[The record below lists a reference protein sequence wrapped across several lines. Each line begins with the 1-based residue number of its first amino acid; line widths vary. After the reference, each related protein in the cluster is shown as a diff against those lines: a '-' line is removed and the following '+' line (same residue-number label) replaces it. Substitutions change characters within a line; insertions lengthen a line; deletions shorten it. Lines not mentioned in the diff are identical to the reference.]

1 VPIGFTAARKIA
13 TTGQTGLLLT
23 PEESGFRVRIPGTAS
38 AAGLL
43 PGDLLLLVDGAEARA
58 LPDPVGSIEGDVEL
72 TVLRDGQ
79 LLRLQGRVGAS
90 PWDTRYFLLLLVGIA
105 FVVAAGLLAAIA
117 SSTALAAKPRVAVIE
132 FKDKTQHYSWYRAG
146 EAAQDMLVTELVKSG
161 KYRVIER
168 EQLAAIMQEK
178 NLSLSGEID
187 PKTAVKAG
195 KLLGVEYIVTGALTE
210 LGVAD
215 RGARVPGV
223 FGIPSVRVGSQKMD
237 AAIDARM
244 INTTTGEIVWA
255 DSAKESTSDAQV
267 FVAGAGGG
275 VDDKR
280 KLDRVLRPVVV
291 KLAESMGKVGVS
303 TSGLG
308 GASDAS
314 GIAGKIA
321 KVEGGSV
328 FLNVGAEAGVKE
340 GDTFDVYRV
349 GNVIKDPDTGEV
361 LGSDETKVG
370 RVKITKVM
378 GARLSTASVV
388 SGNGFKPGDMIKN

>member
-1 VPIGFTAARKIA
+1 
-13 TTGQTGLLLT
+13 
-23 PEESGFRVRIPGTAS
+23 
-38 AAGLL
+38 
-43 PGDLLLLVDGAEARA
+43 
-58 LPDPVGSIEGDVEL
+58 
-72 TVLRDGQ
+72 
-79 LLRLQGRVGAS
+79 
-90 PWDTRYFLLLLVGIA
+90 
-105 FVVAAGLLAAIA
+105 
-117 SSTALAAKPRVAVIE
+117 
-132 FKDKTQHYSWYRAG
+132 
-146 EAAQDMLVTELVKSG
+146 MLVTELVKSG

-168 EQLAAIMQEK
+168 EQLAALMQEK

-195 KLLGVEYIVTGALTE
+195 KLLGVEYIITGALTE

-215 RGARVPGV
+215 RGARVPGGLLGR
-223 FGIPSVRVGSQKMD
+223 FQPSVSVGSQKMD

-255 DSAKESTSDAQV
+255 DSAKESTSDASV
-267 FVAGAGGG
+267 YVAGAGGG
-275 VDDKR
+275 VEDQR

-291 KLAESMGKVGVS
+291 KLAESMGKAS
-303 TSGLG
+303 TPTSGLG

-314 GIAGKIA
+314 GVAGKIA

-328 FLNVGAEAGVKE
+328 FLNVGAEAGIKE

-370 RVKITKVM
+370 RVKVTKVM

-388 SGNGFKPGDMIKN
+388 SGSGFKAGDMIKN

>member
-1 VPIGFTAARKIA
+1 MKKNLAV
-13 TTGQTGLLLT
+13 
-23 PEESGFRVRIPGTAS
+23 
-38 AAGLL
+38 
-43 PGDLLLLVDGAEARA
+43 A
-58 LPDPVGSIEGDVEL
+58 L
-72 TVLRDGQ
+72 
-79 LLRLQGRVGAS
+79 
-90 PWDTRYFLLLLVGIA
+90 
-105 FVVAAGLLAAIA
+105 GLLAAVA
-117 SSTALAAKPRVAVIE
+117 SSAAAAAAKPRVAVIE
-132 FKDKTQHYSWYRAG
+132 FKDKTSHYSWYRAG
-146 EAAQDMLVTELVKSG
+146 EAAQDMFVTELVKSG

-178 NLSLSGEID
+178 GLSLSGDID

-195 KLLGVEYIVTGALTE
+195 KLLGVEYLVTGALTE

-223 FGIPSVRVGSQKMD
+223 FGMPSVRVGSQKMD
-237 AAIDARM
+237 ASIDARM

-255 DSAKESTSDAQV
+255 DTAKETTSDASV
-267 FVAGAGGG
+267 YVAGAGGG

-291 KLAESMGKVGVS
+291 KLAASMAQAS
-303 TSGLG
+303 APTSGLG
-308 GASDAS
+308 GAGDAS

-328 FLNVGAEAGVKE
+328 FLNVGAEAGIKE
-340 GDTFDVYRV
+340 GDAFDVYRV

-370 RVKITKVM
+370 RVKVTKVM
-378 GARLSTASVV
+378 GARLSTASIVNG
-388 SGNGFKPGDMIKN
+388 SGFKSGDMIKN

>member
-1 VPIGFTAARKIA
+1 MQKNLAVT
-13 TTGQTGLLLT
+13 L
-23 PEESGFRVRIPGTAS
+23 
-38 AAGLL
+38 
-43 PGDLLLLVDGAEARA
+43 
-58 LPDPVGSIEGDVEL
+58 
-72 TVLRDGQ
+72 
-79 LLRLQGRVGAS
+79 
-90 PWDTRYFLLLLVGIA
+90 
-105 FVVAAGLLAAIA
+105 GLLAALA
-117 SSTALAAKPRVAVIE
+117 TPTVAEAAKPRVAVIE

-161 KYRVIER
+161 KYRVIDR

-195 KLLGVEYIVTGALTE
+195 KLLGVEYLVTGALTE

-215 RGARVPGV
+215 RGARVPGM
-223 FGIPSVRVGSQKMD
+223 FGLPSVKVGSQKMD

-244 INTTTGEIVWA
+244 ISTTTGEIVWA

-267 FVAGAGGG
+267 YVAGAGGG
-275 VDDKR
+275 VNDKG

-291 KLAESMGKVGVS
+291 KLAESMSKVS
-303 TSGLG
+303 APTSGLG
-308 GASDAS
+308 GAGDAS

-328 FLNVGAEAGVKE
+328 FLNVGAEAGIKE

-370 RVKITKVM
+370 RVKVTKVM
-378 GARLSTASVV
+378 GARLSTASILNG
-388 SGNGFKPGDMIKN
+388 SGFKAGDMIKN

>member
-1 VPIGFTAARKIA
+1 MKKKFAV
-13 TTGQTGLLLT
+13 
-23 PEESGFRVRIPGTAS
+23 
-38 AAGLL
+38 
-43 PGDLLLLVDGAEARA
+43 
-58 LPDPVGSIEGDVEL
+58 
-72 TVLRDGQ
+72 
-79 LLRLQGRVGAS
+79 
-90 PWDTRYFLLLLVGIA
+90 A
-105 FVVAAGLLAAIA
+105 FGLLAALA
-117 SSTALAAKPRVAVIE
+117 SSAVAAAAKPRVAVIE
-132 FKDKTQHYSWYRAG
+132 FKDKTSHYSWYRAG

-178 NLSLSGEID
+178 GLSLSGDID

-195 KLLGVEYIVTGALTE
+195 KLLGVEYIITGALTE

-215 RGARVPGV
+215 RGARVPG
-223 FGIPSVRVGSQKMD
+223 FGGLPSVRVGSQKMD
-237 AAIDARM
+237 ASIDARM

-255 DSAKESTSDAQV
+255 DTAKESTSDAQV

-275 VDDKR
+275 VEDKR

-291 KLAESMGKVGVS
+291 KLAESMGKVGAP

-314 GIAGKIA
+314 GVAGKIA

-340 GDTFDVYRV
+340 GDTFDVFRV

-370 RVKITKVM
+370 RVKVTKVM
-378 GARLSTASVV
+378 GARLSTASIV
-388 SGNGFKPGDMIKN
+388 SGSGFKSGDMIKN